1 MRFAVA
7 VVVLV
12 SLVVFSFLPL
22 VFASG
27 ALFGDLYEQRN
38 RRRSEGVPR
47 TEDETIYGKTAA
59 AFGRPDARPSRPTG
73 SVIQA
78 VVPTIGAIVGLLG
91 TVLQVGS
98 NLASP

>member
-1 MRFAVA
+1 M
-7 VVVLV
+7 VLI
-12 SLVVFSFLPL
+12 SLVVYSFLPL
-22 VFASG
+22 VFVSG
-27 ALFGDLYEQRN
+27 ALFGDLHEQRT

-59 AFGRPDARPSRPTG
+59 AFGRPDARPSQPTS

-78 VVPTIGAIVGLLG
+78 VVPIIGAIIGLIG

-98 NLASP
+98 NLTSP